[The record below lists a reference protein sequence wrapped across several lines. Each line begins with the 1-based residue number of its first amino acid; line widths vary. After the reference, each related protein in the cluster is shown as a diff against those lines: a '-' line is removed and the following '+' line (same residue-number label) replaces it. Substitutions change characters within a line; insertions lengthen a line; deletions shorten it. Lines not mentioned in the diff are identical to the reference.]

1 MSSIDDKINFNLTQE
16 QKNIIFENLDE
27 YGKLSCIK
35 SFKVAK
41 KIGCELKDMS
51 AITKSMN
58 IKITNCELGVF
69 GNLEFLEKNE
79 EVYSN
84 LKNKYLKKEIS
95 CKNLWEEA
103 KKSSLKIVGST
114 VKNSD
119 IEVIYCQLGCFR
131 EKKGLKNGSKS

>member
-27 YGKLSCIK
+27 DGKLSCIK

-41 KIGCELKDMS
+41 KIGCEFKDMS
-51 AITKSMN
+51 AITKFMN

>member
-1 MSSIDDKINFNLTQE
+1 MSSIDDKLDFNLTQE

-51 AITKSMN
+51 AITKFMN

-69 GNLEFLEKNE
+69 GKLKFLEKNE